1 MVEEKNAEAIT
12 DALERLIKDRDYR
25 YEIGRKGRLRVE
37 KEFDIEKN
45 VRDLIEL
52 TLDSL
57 CII

>member
-1 MVEEKNAEAIT
+1 MKEKNSEAIA
-12 DALERLIKDRDYR
+12 DALERLINDRVYR
-25 YEIGRKGRLRVE
+25 YEIGRKGRLKVE